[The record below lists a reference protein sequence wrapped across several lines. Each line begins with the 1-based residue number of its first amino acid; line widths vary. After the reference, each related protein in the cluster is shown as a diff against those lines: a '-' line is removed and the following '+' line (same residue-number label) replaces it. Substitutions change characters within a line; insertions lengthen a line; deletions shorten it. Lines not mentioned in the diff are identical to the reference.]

1 MPYVF
6 NKITV
11 RPQLPK
17 RISKLYDISYNLW
30 WSWNTEFLR
39 LFKKIDMDL
48 WEKCEKNPVKFLR
61 LVSQDRL
68 EEAASDQEFLKEYDK
83 IVRNFEDYMDAKS
96 TWYNKKY
103 PNNTH
108 DLIAY
113 FSAEYGLD
121 ETVAIYSGGL
131 GILSGDHLK
140 SSSDMGIPLVGIG
153 LLYKHGYFHQVI
165 NGFGQQ
171 ETVYKDVDLTT
182 LPIHTVKDDEGND
195 LLISLKFPL
204 KNIYLKV
211 WRIEVGRVTL
221 YLLDSDIE
229 ANIEEYRDVTTTL
242 YGGDQEMRIQQE
254 IVLGMGGV
262 QLLYRLGLKPT
273 VYHMNEGHSSFLTLE
288 LIKNVMKTKQVSFEI
303 ARNIVSAETV
313 FTTHTPVPAG
323 NDIFPKN
330 LVERYFDKYWD
341 KLGISKQEFLE
352 LGTKPQEDINTS
364 GFNMGILA
372 LKIAGKKN
380 GVSKLHGAVSRDLF
394 GDVWTNVPANEA
406 PIDYVTNGVHTC
418 SWLAPTMKDLYN
430 EYLRPYWQDNIQ
442 DDDVWKD
449 IEKIPDE
456 ELWKIHQ
463 ARKEKLLKIV
473 KNSTV
478 TRLRRYN
485 YSYEDIDEI
494 VGKLDPN
501 VLTIGFARRFAT
513 YKRATLIFRDLER
526 ITKIFNEKNMPIQ
539 IIFAG
544 KAHPQDAEGQ
554 KLIQFIHDLALKP
567 QFKGKIFLLE
577 NYNIG
582 MSRYL
587 VSGVDVWLNNP
598 RRPLEASG
606 TSGQKAAVNGVI
618 NFSVLDGWWAEG
630 YNQKNGWTIGTNAEY
645 KNYDE
650 QDDADANSMYDTLE
664 NKIMPTYYD
673 KNEKGYSDNWLKIMK
688 NCIISNAGK
697 FSTARMLQDYVSKM
711 YIPLCNLSNKYYN
724 DLEKVSQYNEWKNV
738 ISKQWNNIKIM
749 QSKSNYND
757 ITVDAGNKITVGC
770 EITLPNDLIKIENI
784 DVQVYYGKITEEGV
798 VDDIQITSM
807 KLEDTEKDKYIFS
820 AKIELKNGGDYGYTF
835 RVIPKNE
842 MILDPMN
849 LDLVKWITD
858 TNNN

>member
-1 MPYVF
+1 
-6 NKITV
+6 
-11 RPQLPK
+11 
-17 RISKLYDISYNLW
+17 
-30 WSWNTEFLR
+30 
-39 LFKKIDMDL
+39 
-48 WEKCEKNPVKFLR
+48 
-61 LVSQDRL
+61 
-68 EEAASDQEFLKEYDK
+68 
-83 IVRNFEDYMDAKS
+83 
-96 TWYNKKY
+96 
-103 PNNTH
+103 
-108 DLIAY
+108 
-113 FSAEYGLD
+113 
-121 ETVAIYSGGL
+121 
-131 GILSGDHLK
+131 
-140 SSSDMGIPLVGIG
+140 
-153 LLYKHGYFHQVI
+153 
-165 NGFGQQ
+165 
-171 ETVYKDVDLTT
+171 
-182 LPIHTVKDDEGND
+182 
-195 LLISLKFPL
+195 
-204 KNIYLKV
+204 
-211 WRIEVGRVTL
+211 
-221 YLLDSDIE
+221 
-229 ANIEEYRDVTTTL
+229 
-242 YGGDQEMRIQQE
+242 
-254 IVLGMGGV
+254 
-262 QLLYRLGLKPT
+262 
-273 VYHMNEGHSSFLTLE
+273 
-288 LIKNVMKTKQVSFEI
+288 
-303 ARNIVSAETV
+303 
-313 FTTHTPVPAG
+313 
-323 NDIFPKN
+323 
-330 LVERYFDKYWD
+330 
-341 KLGISKQEFLE
+341 
-352 LGTKPQEDINTS
+352 
-364 GFNMGILA
+364 
-372 LKIAGKKN
+372 
-380 GVSKLHGAVSRDLF
+380 
-394 GDVWTNVPANEA
+394 
-406 PIDYVTNGVHTC
+406 
-418 SWLAPTMKDLYN
+418 MKDLYN

-554 KLIQFIHDLALKP
+554 RLIQFIHDLALKP

-606 TSGQKAAVNGVI
+606 TRGQKAAVNGVI

-724 DLEKVSQYNEWKNV
+724 DLEKVSQYNEWKNI